1 MTVEDTNQPDDSSG
15 SLAKRGTLAATALAL
30 GASATA
36 GTAAAQDDEDE
47 DAVVVFEDDYRPGAD
62 FDVVSELEP
71 ETKED
76 VLADSGATDN
86 VFDDPDDWDA
96 YIINYDLDT
105 DAPTWALLF
114 TEDIALEAGDSETM
128 GEDGTFRNSRLDI
141 IDVEL

>member
-1 MTVEDTNQPDDSSG
+1 MTTENKEQSDDSSD

-30 GASATA
+30 GAGATA
-36 GTAAAQDDEDE
+36 GTAAAQDDEDV
-47 DAVVVFEDDYRPGAD
+47 VVVFEDDYRPDAD

-76 VLADSGATDN
+76 VLSDSGATDD

-96 YIINYDLDT
+96 YIIKYDLDT
-105 DAPTWALLF
+105 DAPAWGLLF

-128 GEDGTFRNSRLDI
+128 GEEGAFRDSRLNMI
-141 IDVEL
+141 EAEL